1 MKRSFFILSAVG
13 SLVASAHAQSTVTI
27 YGVADTGIERVTNVG
42 VVGSVT
48 RMPGL
53 TGLVPSR
60 FGFRGVEDLGGGL
73 KAVFTLENGFNLDD
87 GTTGQGGRM
96 FGRQAYVGVS
106 GPWGAITVGRQYTMN
121 FWALGEAD
129 IIGPSAHGLGAIDS
143 YIPNARVDNSIAY
156 RGTFSGLTVGT
167 TYSFGRD
174 TVNASSPAGT
184 NCAGESA
191 ADSRACREWSGMLK
205 YDTPTWGVAG
215 SIDRL
220 NGGPGAFAGLIRSDL
235 TDTRKQ
241 LSGYVKL
248 GSIKLGGGIV
258 QRENEGS
265 ALFPK
270 SNLVHM
276 GVSWTVNPTLQLD
289 AALHNIRFSN
299 TANKANRATVRGIY
313 SLSKRTALYA
323 SYSHI
328 DNSGTLSL
336 PVSAGAPGSNPVPG
350 GDQSGMMVGIRHS
363 F

>member
-1 MKRSFFILSAVG
+1 MKTSFFILTALG
-13 SLVASAHAQSTVTI
+13 SIAASVHAQSTVTI

-60 FGFRGVEDLGGGL
+60 LGFRGVEDLGGGL

-87 GTTGQGGRM
+87 GTSGQGGRL
-96 FGRQAYVGVS
+96 FGRQSFVGLS
-106 GPWGAITVGRQYTMN
+106 GPWGAVTLGRQYTMN

-156 RGTFSGLTVGT
+156 RGTFSGLTVGA
-167 TYSFGRD
+167 TYSLGRD
-174 TVNASSPAGT
+174 TVNAASPSGT
-184 NCAGESA
+184 NCAGESG
-191 ADSRACREWSGMLK
+191 ADTRACREWSGMLK

-220 NGGPGAFAGLIRSDL
+220 NGGVGAFAGLVRSDL

-241 LSGYVKL
+241 LNGYMKL
-248 GSIKLGGGIV
+248 GSIKLGGGLV
-258 QRENEGS
+258 QRTNEGS

-270 SNLVHM
+270 SNLIHV
-276 GVSWTVNPTLQLD
+276 GASWTATPKLQLD
-289 AALHNIRFSN
+289 AALHTIRFSN
-299 TANKANRATVRGIY
+299 TANKADRFTVRSVY

-336 PVSAGAPGSNPVPG
+336 PVSAGAPGSNPIAG
-350 GDQSGMMVGIRHS
+350 GSQSGLMAGIRHS

>member
-1 MKRSFFILSAVG
+1 MKRSIFILSALG
-13 SLVASAHAQSTVTI
+13 SLATSAFAQSTVTI

-42 VVGSVT
+42 VLGSVT

-73 KAVFTLENGFNLDD
+73 KAVFTLENGFNVDD

-96 FGRQAYVGVS
+96 FGRQAYVGLS
-106 GPWGAITVGRQYTMN
+106 GSWGTVTLGRQYTMN
-121 FWALGEAD
+121 FWALGDSD

-156 RGTFSGLTVGT
+156 RGTFSGLTVGA
-167 TYSFGRD
+167 TYSLGRD

-184 NCAGESA
+184 NCAGESG

-220 NGGPGAFAGLIRSDL
+220 NGGVGAFAGLVRSDL
-235 TDTRKQ
+235 IDTRKQ
-241 LSGYVKL
+241 LNGYVKL
-248 GSIKLGGGIV
+248 GSIKLGGGLL
-258 QRENEGS
+258 QRTNEGS
-265 ALFPK
+265 TLFPK
-270 SNLVHM
+270 SNLVHI
-276 GVSWTVNPTLQLD
+276 GVSWAATPKLQVD
-289 AALHNIRFSN
+289 AALHKIRFSN
-299 TANKANRATVRGIY
+299 TANKADRVTVRGVY

-328 DNSGTLSL
+328 DNSGTLNL
-336 PVSAGAPGSNPVPG
+336 PVSAGAPGSNPLAG
-350 GDQSGMMVGIRHS
+350 GSQSGLMTGIRHS

>member
-1 MKRSFFILSAVG
+1 M
-13 SLVASAHAQSTVTI
+13 

-42 VVGSVT
+42 VAGSVT

-73 KAVFTLENGFNLDD
+73 KALFTLESGFNLDD
-87 GTTGQGGRM
+87 GTIGQGGRM
-96 FGRQAYVGVS
+96 FGRQAFVGVS

-143 YIPNARVDNSIAY
+143 YIPNARADNSIAY

-167 TYSFGRD
+167 TFSFGRD

-184 NCAGESA
+184 NCAGESG

-205 YDTPTWGVAG
+205 YDTPTWGVSG

-220 NGGPGAFAGLIRSDL
+220 HGGTGAFAGLVRSDL

-241 LSGYVKL
+241 LNGYVKL
-248 GSIKLGGGIV
+248 GSIKLGGGV
-258 QRENEGS
+258 LQRENEGS

-276 GVSWTVNPTLQLD
+276 GVSWTVNPALQVD

-336 PVSAGAPGSNPVPG
+336 PVSAGAAGSNPVPG
-350 GDQSGMMVGIRHS
+350 GDQSGLMVGIRHS